1 MQPEKQ
7 ESTWLYEGLAWLELN
22 RKLVIASLVVAL
34 VVIVGAYVYHWN
46 HRQAEVRANDAL
58 LALKPRTAADANE
71 PAAAAADFLKIAEQH
86 TVGSTPERAL
96 ILAAGELY
104 RDGRY
109 AEAQAAF
116 QKARDHHP
124 RGPLAASAALGIAAS
139 LDAQDQVD
147 AALAAYQT
155 VTRDYPESPAS
166 ARAKFAVALLHEAR
180 HEPEAALKIYD
191 ELATAQKMGRASME
205 ASVKRTALLKQH
217 PELARTNAVVTLP
230 PVNVL
235 PNPDG
240 ATGSAPAPNPATEAP
255 ATNKIAGQP

>member
-22 RKLVIASLVVAL
+22 RKLVIASLVVVL
-34 VVIVGAYVYHWN
+34 VVIVGAYIYHWN
-46 HRQAEVRANDAL
+46 RRQAEVRANDAL
-58 LALKPRTAADANE
+58 LALKPRTAADTGE
-71 PAAAAADFLKIAEQH
+71 KAAAAADFLSVAEQH

-147 AALAAYQT
+147 AALAAYQA
-155 VTRDYPESPAS
+155 VTRDYADSPAS
-166 ARAKFAVALLHEAR
+166 ARAKF
-180 HEPEAALKIYD
+180 ALKIYD

-217 PELARTNAVVTLP
+217 PELARSNAVVTLP

-235 PNPDG
+235 PNPD
-240 ATGSAPAPNPATEAP
+240 AAAGSAPAPTPATEAP